1 MAQLKEEES
10 KKFVATKAQAQVEKK
25 AKETLN
31 CLTEREKAKK
41 SAKAVVAE
49 FERQAQEQR
58 GHL

>member
-10 KKFVATKAQAQVEKK
+10 KKSVATKAQAQAEKK

-31 CLTEREKAKK
+31 CLTEREKPKK